1 MGLQDRRI
9 KIHRGE
15 MDSLL
20 NLKSKLDHEE
30 AVSSYAAKYQQLGWS
45 LQALNPRDST
55 DLEVDAGADP
65 ETWVNR
71 GWEPGLPGPEINL
84 GVRTGE
90 KSRLMVLEVVKWLG
104 VAILDQYKLWRAECI
119 AVLGAGRERHFYAW
133 DPFPI
138 FDSPFVGEAGEFRW
152 FGEGEVVLV
161 PPSIEA
167 ESLENWRWLS
177 PPWETPPQCPS
188 RGVVDFLQSHLT
200 RKPQLRPE
208 VSMSW
213 QEVYCL
219 VSPFEPLLRALAASY
234 TSMGDYYQGI
244 LTAAAEAGLNSPE
257 ALLSVLWHAPRG
269 KSRRHPES
277 LAYLQQLV
285 AAASVHP
292 APAPC
297 PENVPWKLSGDN
309 GRSQAREYSAGNS
322 GPAPHQPRQQPFL
335 KRRRFH
341 ASQPGRAIRTPF
353 SRCRIRGNLR
363 KI

>member
-1 MGLQDRRI
+1 MDLQDRRI
-9 KIHRGE
+9 KIHREE

-30 AVSSYAAKYQQLGWS
+30 AASSYAAQYQQLGWA
-45 LQALNPRDST
+45 LQVLNPQDGT
-55 DLEVDAGADP
+55 DLDADAGADP

-71 GWEPGLPGPEINL
+71 GEPGLPGPEINL
-84 GVRTGE
+84 GVRTG
-90 KSRLMVLEVVKWLG
+90 KRSRLMVLEVAKG
-104 VAILDQYKLWRAECI
+104 PGEAILNQYGPWRAECI

-133 DPFPI
+133 DPSPR
-138 FDSPFVGEAGEFRW
+138 FDSPFVREAGAFRW
-152 FGEGEVVLV
+152 YGEDQVILV

-167 ESLENWRWLS
+167 EGLESWQWLS
-177 PPWETPPQCPS
+177 LPWETPPQSP
-188 RGVVDFLQSHLT
+188 GPAVADFLQHHLT

-257 ALLSVLWHAPRG
+257 ALLSVLWHAPRR
-269 KSRRHPES
+269 KSRQHPES

-292 APAPC
+292 PPAPC

-309 GRSQAREYSAGNS
+309 GRSQAREYSAGSS
-322 GPAPHQPRQQPFL
+322 GPAPHKPGPQPFF
-335 KRRRFH
+335 KRRQAH
-341 ASQPGRAIRTPF
+341 APQPGGPIRSPF
-353 SRCRIRGNLR
+353 SCGKIRSD
-363 KI
+363 